1 MPYAPPPLPGL
12 HLPPLLPPSSHS
24 VLDKSRAYPVRA
36 ESQRLGEVRSIPCT
50 RQNPSGGEGRNHI
63 KSTTY

>member
-12 HLPPLLPPSSHS
+12 HLPPLLPPSGHS
-24 VLDKSRAYPVRA
+24 ILDKSGAYRVRA
-36 ESQRLGEVRSIPCT
+36 KSQRLGEVSSIPCT
-50 RQNPSGGEGRNHI
+50 RQDPIGGEGRNHI